1 MLRCYRCD
9 RSYATAHRTRC
20 ACGEPLWF
28 DDVPPDA
35 EIDDGVFGLARYL
48 DFLPVDSISGL
59 GEGAGRTTLYR
70 PTGLADWAGCDLA
83 LLDETT
89 NPTGSFK
96 DRGSAVGV
104 AAAMETGVEA
114 VGTVSHGNMAM
125 SMAATAASVGL
136 DCHVFVPADI
146 PPERLGYIG
155 QYGPTVVAVEGDYGQ
170 LYRESLTRS
179 ADRSIAFVNSD
190 SPTRIAGQGT
200 AAMDIVEGFDFVG
213 PDAIVLP
220 ASSGGHASG
229 VWRGLQ
235 DLERA
240 GYLDSLPTLF
250 LVQAAACDP
259 IASAFRSGDETVTSQ
274 VAGDTIAYSIAN
286 GDPPSG
292 NRALAAVRT
301 TGGVVTAVTD
311 DEIRETQA
319 RLATGAGISAEPSAA
334 TTLAGIRRLTESGH
348 LDADTTVAGIITG
361 TGFTEPPPADLP
373 EPTEIELSGFP
384 AYLDTALS

>member
-9 RSYATAHRTRC
+9 RSYESPERARC

-28 DDVPPDA
+28 DNVSPDA
-35 EIDDGVFGLARYL
+35 TIDDAGTGLARYT
-48 DFLPVDSISGL
+48 DFLPVDSFPGL
-59 GEGAGRTTLYR
+59 GLGAGGTTLYR
-70 PTGLADWAGCDLA
+70 TPRLADWAGCDLA

-104 AAAMETGVEA
+104 AAAMERDVEA

-136 DCHVFVPADI
+136 DCQVFVPADI

-155 QYGPTVVAVEGDYGQ
+155 QYDPTVVAVEGDYGE
-170 LYRESLTRS
+170 LYRESIARS
-179 ADRSIAFVNSD
+179 ADRAIEFVNSD
-190 SPTRIAGQGT
+190 APTRVAGQGT
-200 AAMDIVEGFDFVG
+200 TAMDIVAGFDFGG

-220 ASSGGHASG
+220 ASSGGHVSG
-229 VWRGLQ
+229 VWRGLL

-240 GYLDSLPTLF
+240 GYLDSLPELY

-259 IASAFRSGDETVTSQ
+259 IASAYRRDDETVTSQ
-274 VAGDTIAYSIAN
+274 VAGETIAYSIAN

-292 NRALAAVRT
+292 NRALAAVRAT
-301 TGGVVTAVTD
+301 DGGATSVTD
-311 DEIRETQA
+311 DEIREA
-319 RLATGAGISAEPSAA
+319 RDRLATHAGISAEPSAA
-334 TTLAGIRRLTESGH
+334 TTLAGIRRLTASGR
-348 LDADTTVAGIITG
+348 LGPGDEVAGIVTG
-361 TGFTEPPPADLP
+361 TGFTEPPPTDVP
-373 EPTEIELSGFP
+373 EPTEIDLEEFS
-384 AYLDTALS
+384 AYLDAELS